1 MGRDILAILMASRHA
16 TIGRSRPSAPAA
28 DGNAL
33 RFLAAA
39 ERAAGGR
46 NLFRWRDVGASL
58 GLGEMES
65 YMIAAALA
73 KAAAICLPADSL
85 GQMLPAGRQM
95 LQETHKPAPPPRR
108 DAPERKS
115 HPKHKPD
122 RHRAHGKTAKGHPK
136 HRPRPNAKGRGRR

>member
-1 MGRDILAILMASRHA
+1 MASRHA
-16 TIGRSRPSAPAA
+16 TIPSNRPPAPAA
-28 DGNAL
+28 EPNAL
-33 RFLAAA
+33 RFRAAA

-95 LQETHKPAPPPRR
+95 LHEMPKPPVPRR
-108 DAPERKS
+108 DASPEHKPRTN
-115 HPKHKPD
+115 HKPD
-122 RHRAHGKTAKGHPK
+122 RHRGHGKTAKGHPK
-136 HRPRPNAKGRGRR
+136 HRARAHTKGRGRR